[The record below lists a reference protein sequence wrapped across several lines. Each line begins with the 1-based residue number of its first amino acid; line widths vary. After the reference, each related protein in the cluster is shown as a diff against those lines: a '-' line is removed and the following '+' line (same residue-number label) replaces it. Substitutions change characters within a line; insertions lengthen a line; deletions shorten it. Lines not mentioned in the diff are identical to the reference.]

1 MEEKY
6 GIPGSSSS
14 TNPLTSST
22 FTIKKNTI
30 EDHKAIIEE
39 LMKDLGDP
47 SNLISFKY
55 LVEDLEI
62 EPSAPLLKLLVDA
75 LLLLSDFSLFDVKC
89 YTRNTIPH
97 LELHLRTWVATLE
110 VVFYSPTVLTRET
123 RDKLY
128 SNLDNFVD
136 IHYRAT
142 EMFSQDEFLRR
153 FREAILGL
161 INGASTIPSIASG
174 NVPAVLEN
182 SFTNNSLPKI
192 INALNVKYPIAYWY
206 PVWRELL
213 LLHYSLKT
221 MTRDLNY
228 NILRFY
234 NETYLLEA
242 LWQHAFN
249 QGYEQQKHDDIL
261 TILNNHKA
269 FRGLWTRKE
278 PTALPNSLWFGVLDL
293 AQNLS
298 YQTVQP
304 VNLALCYYLGLESLQ
319 KSQCYYIQFKS
330 LELLIYLSYKE
341 PDWFKDVV
349 QEELENFIKLLPVDS
364 QLKFEKLIH
373 DINQKLQLNNEFMEQ
388 FGTNYE
394 KKSIIK
400 KNVPD
405 KTSNPLLEIIA
416 EHFTCK
422 ITRQIT
428 GDFLVLSC
436 CGQSVSRDAVNK
448 WRNVSIFENKL
459 FECPFCRTEI
469 KMESIYNL
477 AQITMVKDLYKRLEQ
492 EGYLNTLRE
501 EQQMP
506 TNNIYIAEDDLL
518 LKMNKLHIFGIH
530 MSSKSPISVLKKVR
544 PKVLHPALNK
554 ASKAEQQ
561 KDYETAIVWLTQLL
575 QSYPNSYSILCRRA
589 FASWKLKLYSQ
600 ALKDLTM
607 AIQLKSSKSLAY
619 DYRTYF
625 HHTNEGFKRKGKII
639 KLNCN
644 VQFIKLVPIDIIKT
658 PFVVLICKG
667 IHTHSPSPPVN
678 IPSGIKI
685 NLE

>member
-1 MEEKY
+1 MKEKY
-6 GIPGSSSS
+6 GIPDSSSS
-14 TNPLTSST
+14 TSAGHNHLT
-22 FTIKKNTI
+22 FTIDRAK
-30 EDHKAIIEE
+30 E

-55 LVEDLEI
+55 LVEDLEM

-75 LLLLSDFSLFDVKC
+75 LLLLSDASLFDVKC

-142 EMFSQDEFLRR
+142 AMFSQGVNHSFKSKFKSKEINITSNTYMHFPNYNINFLLIHLRDTLHSMRDDETKLDEFLRR

-161 INGASTIPSIASG
+161 INSASTIPSIASG
-174 NVPAVLEN
+174 NVPAALDN

-192 INALNVKYPIAYWY
+192 INALNIKYPIAYWY

-213 LLHYSLKT
+213 LMHYSLKT
-221 MTRDLNY
+221 LTRDLNY

-234 NETYLLEA
+234 NETYLLES

-330 LELLIYLSYKE
+330 LELLISLSYKE
-341 PDWFKDVV
+341 PDWFKDLV
-349 QEELENFIKLLPVDS
+349 QEELENIIKVLP
-364 QLKFEKLIH
+364 
-373 DINQKLQLNNEFMEQ
+373 

-400 KNVPD
+400 NNVPD

-416 EHFTCK
+416 EHVTCK

-448 WRNVSIFENKL
+448 WRNISIFENKL

-469 KMESIYNL
+469 KMESVYNL

-492 EGYLNTLRE
+492 EGYLNSLRE

-518 LKMNKLHIFGIH
+518 LKINKMHIFGIH
-530 MSSKSPISVLKKVR
+530 MLSKSPISVLKKVR

-554 ASKAEQQ
+554 ATKAEQQ

-575 QSYPNSYSILCRRA
+575 QSYPNSQPILCRKA
-589 FASWKLKLYSQ
+589 FASWQLKLYSQ
-600 ALKDLTM
+600 ALKDLTI

-619 DYRTYF
+619 NYR
-625 HHTNEGFKRKGKII
+625 
-639 KLNCN
+639 
-644 VQFIKLVPIDIIKT
+644 
-658 PFVVLICKG
+658 
-667 IHTHSPSPPVN
+667 
-678 IPSGIKI
+678 
-685 NLE
+685 